1 MKTFRAENVL
11 QSKFSYEFQLY
22 SMYVKIVNTI
32 GPFYDRDGKP
42 LPLLPSKLANTM
54 GQYLEEIHDDVDGGV
69 GGDQQVAEVGH
80 DVLLQAGA
88 RRQLLVLLMYG
99 VNIC

>member
-1 MKTFRAENVL
+1 
-11 QSKFSYEFQLY
+11 
-22 SMYVKIVNTI
+22 MYLKIVNTI

-42 LPLLPSKLANTM
+42 LPLLPSILANTM

-88 RRQLLVLLMYG
+88 RRQLLVFLMYG
-99 VNIC
+99 VTCWQ